1 MDASFMRQSD
11 RERVFET
18 GQKTGTAVWFVERYA
33 SEDEVRRRFSIR
45 ASDDHAVSD
54 GHLELVA
61 R

>member
-1 MDASFMRQSD
+1 MRQSD

-18 GQKTGTAVWFVERYA
+18 GQKAGAAVWFVERYA